1 MRRFIIFLSVMV
13 ILFVANQTMAQ
24 GLGFKG
30 VGGRISFV
38 DPEAVS
44 GTIGF
49 GGHVNLGE
57 IIANLA
63 LYPSFEYW
71 NKSNVSDFSINA
83 DVRYYIPTGG
93 NIDFFAGGGLAIQ
106 FVSVDLGPFGD
117 ASDTELGLDLIGG
130 ADFPVSDN
138 LVATAKLK
146 FLVSDLNVL
155 KITGGLT
162 YLIGK

>member
-1 MRRFIIFLSVMV
+1 MRRFIIFFSVMG
-13 ILFVANQTMAQ
+13 ILFVVNQTMAQ

-30 VGGRISFV
+30 VGGRLSFV

-49 GGHVNLGE
+49 GGHVDFGE
-57 IIANLA
+57 IIKNLV

-71 NKSNVSDFSINA
+71 SKSSFSVVSING
-83 DVRYYIPTGG
+83 DIRYYFPTGG
-93 NIDFFAGGGLAIQ
+93 NVDFFAGGGLAI
-106 FVSVDLGPFGD
+106 LFGD
-117 ASDTELGLDLIGG
+117 IDTNLGLDILGG

-138 LVATAKLK
+138 LVATAKIK
-146 FLVSDLNVL
+146 FVISDVDAL

-162 YLIGK
+162 YLLDKKK